1 MRKKKSKTYFVAL
14 NKDNND
20 ILIATSK
27 TAIADFLSIHP
38 ITIARHLEL
47 NSKYECTQYI
57 IYKDVPIH
65 KINRRNGFGI
75 R

>member
-1 MRKKKSKTYFVAL
+1 MKRNKGKLYFVAL
-14 NKDNND
+14 NKSNND

-27 TAIADFLSIHP
+27 TAIADFLSIHS
-38 ITIARHLEL
+38 ITIARHLEKQ
-47 NSKYECTQYI
+47 SKYECELYI
-57 IYKDVPIH
+57 IYRDVPIH